1 MQEAPR
7 NELLVGRDS
16 VWSLPWH
23 KCRESISWNNEI
35 SQSSQYPKLF
45 WNAWR
50 LTSERDVGCNSR
62 ERERE
67 KEKISER
74 EATAPVA
81 RQLSCYLFPEIF
93 FTTVFGIKSMNNL
106 LLNKFKCKT
115 TRATRDGGREKN
127 LCPCPS
133 SLHLRHPPTTT
144 HHTKGVQP
152 WSPSCI
158 FHARRSG
165 VVMKGW
171 RGHSR
176 QVVVGILSSSE
187 INYHVSL

>member
-1 MQEAPR
+1 M
-7 NELLVGRDS
+7 
-16 VWSLPWH
+16 WSLPWH
-23 KCRESISWNNEI
+23 KCRESISWNNKI
-35 SQSSQYPKLF
+35 SQSSRCPKLF
-45 WNAWR
+45 CNAWR
-50 LTSERDVGCNSR
+50 LRSERDVGCNSR
-62 ERERE
+62 ERKRER
-67 KEKISER
+67 ISER
-74 EATAPVA
+74 EGTAPVA
-81 RQLSCYLFPEIF
+81 RQLSCCLFPEIF

-106 LLNKFKCKT
+106 LFNKFECKT
-115 TRATRDGGREKN
+115 TQATREGERKE
-127 LCPCPS
+127 
-133 SLHLRHPPTTT
+133 SLPLPPPPTHPPP
-144 HHTKGVQP
+144 HTKGVQH